1 MLAERWGR
9 VWAVA
14 RNDLRILRADP
25 AFPQPACDARSVG
38 HLARQRGS
46 GIVQPRQVQKARTR
60 EMLGQKF
67 GVGVAI
73 CGGQVQRGI
82 EHREIGRID
91 FTGKP
96 VGRNEH
102 VHRPPG

>member
-1 MLAERWGR
+1 MQL
-9 VWAVA
+9 
-14 RNDLRILRADP
+14 
-25 AFPQPACDARSVG
+25 
-38 HLARQRGS
+38 
-46 GIVQPRQVQKARTR
+46 RQVQKARTR
-60 EMLGQKF
+60 EMLGHKF

-96 VGRNEH
+96 VG
-102 VHRPPG
+102 